1 MRQNDDFR
9 CGARSQ
15 VLPRIKI
22 TSQLLRVWNY
32 RGARE
37 RTHAEAGGD
46 RAAGQLRRLL
56 SWRGGDSLLQR
67 RAHLGARKQRTGL
80 VSGKDPATEVAR
92 LGRDLPRR
100 PAELGGRPETDD
112 RVTLGAHCPLS
123 SSPAGPVLPD
133 PGSGQALGL
142 HRGEAASWA
151 SCPPPRRLPRPVH
164 SHSPSFGVQPPKTS
178 VQLSA
183 PTPEPTQVPGS
194 WQAPHKSLVNE

>member
-15 VLPRIKI
+15 VLPRITI

-46 RAAGQLRRLL
+46 RAAGQLRCLL

-92 LGRDLPRR
+92 LGRDLPRQ
-100 PAELGGRPETDD
+100 PAELGVGQRRMIGSRWEPTVHCHPHQPGPCCLTQGPARPSASTAGRQQAGLPVPHLATSPA
-112 RVTLGAHCPLS
+112 RFTPTVPAS
-123 SSPAGPVLPD
+123 ASSP
-133 PGSGQALGL
+133 
-142 HRGEAASWA
+142 
-151 SCPPPRRLPRPVH
+151 PRPLC
-164 SHSPSFGVQPPKTS
+164 SFLLQPQSPHRCLAHGRHPTS
-178 VQLSA
+178 L
-183 PTPEPTQVPGS
+183 
-194 WQAPHKSLVNE
+194 W